1 MTTTSAPDSR
11 AAALA
16 GLRDIS
22 PIILGMAPFGLL
34 AGVAALEAGLPAWGA
49 SVYSVFVFAGAA
61 QLAALEL
68 LGQGAAWPVVVGTIL
83 VINARMMMYSAS
95 LATEMAEE
103 PARRRAVTAYLL
115 TDQAYATTMAR
126 LAEEPGF
133 VHRFA
138 YYVGGALPLCL
149 AWQVY
154 TVAGTVAGSAI
165 PEDVPIG
172 FAIPLVFAGLLVP
185 AVSDRPTL
193 AAAVSSAVVATAAA
207 GLPANLGLLLA
218 ILTGVAV
225 GWSVARGREPVPGGR
240 PA

>member
-1 MTTTSAPDSR
+1 MTTTSAPASR

-83 VINARMMMYSAS
+83 VINARFTMYSAS
-95 LATEMAEE
+95 LATAMAAE
-103 PARRRAVTAYLL
+103 PARRRAAMAFFL

-126 LAEEPGF
+126 LADEPGL

-138 YYVGGALPLCL
+138 YYMGGAVPLGL
-149 AWQVY
+149 FWQAY
-154 TVAGTVAGSAI
+154 TVVGTVAGSAI
-165 PEDVPIG
+165 PDDVPIG

-185 AVSDRPTL
+185 AVTDRPTV
-193 AAAVSSAVVATAAA
+193 AAAGASAVVATAAA

-218 ILTGVAV
+218 VATGVGV
-225 GWSVARGREPVPGGR
+225 GYAASRRAGG